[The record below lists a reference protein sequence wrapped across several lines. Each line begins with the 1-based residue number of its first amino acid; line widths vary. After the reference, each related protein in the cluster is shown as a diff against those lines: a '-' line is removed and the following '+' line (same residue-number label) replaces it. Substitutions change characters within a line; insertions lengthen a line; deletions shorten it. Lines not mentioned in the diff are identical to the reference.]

1 MKKRQAFE
9 SILGMVILSVG
20 LLIFGQ
26 QENPLLWGPVLG
38 AIGDD
43 FVAMSWNTSRP
54 VGTDVRYS
62 TAAHYEA
69 TGGWE
74 DTLSFAPH
82 SGIAEIRLGDLAP
95 ATAYR
100 YQLVIYEGDA
110 VYESPIGRFTTA
122 GPDLSHFSFLVYGGT
137 STLPD
142 RHKFVASVMN
152 RNEPDA
158 AFVVNVGEIVEEPST
173 VRFQNLFWAADGL
186 VRDHPYLV
194 VPDDR
199 IGEDPLYY
207 DVFPLPAGGGE
218 KNEEWWSFDYGDV
231 HLIGLDATATGDTL
245 QAETEWLRADLA
257 GSNAAFIVVFTY
269 RPIYSSSLTGGADTA
284 LRDAWV
290 PLFHEYG
297 VRLVMSGQVHAY
309 EHLYVDG
316 IHYLVTGGGGA
327 PLDAVPETTASGTV
341 FRRYGML
348 HYIRV
353 TAAGGIMRV
362 EVIPVG
368 SVYDGKVHLSPE
380 GRPIDSFTLG
390 ER

>member
-1 MKKRQAFE
+1 MNRFAAVAVALVAVVLTGGW
-9 SILGMVILSVG
+9 SAL
-20 LLIFGQ
+20 GQ
-26 QENPLLWGPVLG
+26 QESPLLWGPVLG

-95 ATAYR
+95 ATAYH

-194 VPDDR
+194 
-199 IGEDPLYY
+199 
-207 DVFPLPAGGGE
+207 
-218 KNEEWWSFDYGDV
+218 
-231 HLIGLDATATGDTL
+231 
-245 QAETEWLRADLA
+245 
-257 GSNAAFIVVFTY
+257 
-269 RPIYSSSLTGGADTA
+269 
-284 LRDAWV
+284 
-290 PLFHEYG
+290 
-297 VRLVMSGQVHAY
+297 
-309 EHLYVDG
+309 
-316 IHYLVTGGGGA
+316 
-327 PLDAVPETTASGTV
+327 
-341 FRRYGML
+341 
-348 HYIRV
+348 
-353 TAAGGIMRV
+353 
-362 EVIPVG
+362 
-368 SVYDGKVHLSPE
+368 
-380 GRPIDSFTLG
+380 
-390 ER
+390 